1 MSDAL
6 GSEVW
11 MYAGLRSE
19 LNHIV
24 FLFFVVVVIYIII
37 TVIFQCRRQFCD
49 GKSHG
54 HVVRI
59 FNFF

>member
-24 FLFFVVVVIYIII
+24 FLFFEAWPLFRVSVDLVLL
-37 TVIFQCRRQFCD
+37 
-49 GKSHG
+49 
-54 HVVRI
+54 
-59 FNFF
+59 FFICFL